1 MSGGEGNYASGGQSS
16 VSGGYS
22 NYASNGYAS
31 VSGGYYNKAESWGA
45 TISGGDTLTLNDTGL
60 TYAWEAGPNQ
70 Y

>member
-1 MSGGEGNYASGGQSS
+1 M
-16 VSGGYS
+16 SGGYS

-60 TYAWEAGPNQ
+60 DYAWEAGPNQ